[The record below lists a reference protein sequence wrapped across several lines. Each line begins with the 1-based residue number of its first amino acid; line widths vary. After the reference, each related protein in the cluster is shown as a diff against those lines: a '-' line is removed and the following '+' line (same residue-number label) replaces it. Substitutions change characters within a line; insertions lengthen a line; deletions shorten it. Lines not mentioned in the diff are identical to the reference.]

1 MENENLSSA
10 SLGMSTWVDKD
21 YFVQKM
27 DNGRIECLHVLTFHR
42 HNIKYTNKIH
52 LNPRLNGH

>member
-42 HNIKYTNKIH
+42 HNIAQNIRENLLPMTI
-52 LNPRLNGH
+52 